1 MLSLEP
7 GVDALVHI
15 SQISH
20 KRIDKARRC
29 LNIGD
34 EIKAKIL
41 DVNKENKKIG
51 LSIKEVD
58 EI

>member
-1 MLSLEP
+1 LEP

-20 KRIDKARRC
+20 KRIDKPEDV

-41 DVNKENKKIG
+41 DVNKEDEKIA